1 MARFHPIDADGHVME
16 PDDVWLRF
24 LEPAL
29 HPMAPRRVTDSQ
41 GRMRHLVAGE
51 LKPPIPAPSTG
62 WDLPAGGHDPAARL
76 EDMDHQGIG
85 RSLLFPTT
93 ALYFAP
99 TRDLEVYRALCRAYN
114 DWLHTFCAADP
125 ERLLGVAVVPQ
136 SDVSESIVEAKRAV
150 RELGFRAVMLR
161 PNPIAGRTLEDPWFE
176 PLWTTLEEL
185 EVPLALHEGT
195 TQDVPQSGRERFD
208 NFLFRHACSHPH
220 EQQMACLSLTCG
232 GVLERHPGL
241 RVVFLESGCGWIAHW
256 LERLDEHMTS
266 WSFASA
272 PLPLAPSEYFRR
284 QCFITAEPGER
295 TLPAMVELL
304 GDQSFLFATDYP
316 HPDALADGVVE
327 KVSGLERLPEE
338 SRARI
343 LYGNAERCLGL
354 VPGATP

>member
-1 MARFHPIDADGHVME
+1 MPGFQPIDADGHVME
-16 PDDVWLRF
+16 PDDAWLRF

-29 HPMAPRRVTDSQ
+29 HPMAPRRVQDSQ

-51 LKPPIPAPSTG
+51 LKPPIPAPSAG
-62 WDLPAGGHDPAARL
+62 WELPAGGHDPKARL
-76 EDMDHQGIG
+76 EDMDAQGIG

-93 ALYFAP
+93 ALYLFGMSDAAVQ
-99 TRDLEVYRALCRAYN
+99 TALCRAYN
-114 DWLHTFCAADP
+114 DWLHTFCAQDR
-125 ERLLGVAVVPQ
+125 ERLLGVAVLPQ
-136 SDVSESIVEAKRAV
+136 LDVAASIVEANRAV

-161 PNPIAGRTLEDPWFE
+161 PNPVAGRTLENPAYD

-185 EVPLALHEGT
+185 EAPLALHEGT
-195 TQDVPQSGRERFD
+195 TQDVPQSGRERYD

-232 GVLERHPGL
+232 GVLDRHPGL
-241 RVVFLESGCGWIAHW
+241 RAIFLESGCGWIAHW
-256 LERLDEHMTS
+256 LERLDEHVES

-272 PLPLAPSEYFRR
+272 PLPLAPSDYFRR

-295 TLPAMVELL
+295 TLPAMVELV

-316 HPDALADGVVE
+316 HPDALVDGVVE
-327 KVSGLERLPEE
+327 RIDALPGLTAE

-343 LYGNAERCLGL
+343 LHGNAERCLGL
-354 VPGATP
+354 D